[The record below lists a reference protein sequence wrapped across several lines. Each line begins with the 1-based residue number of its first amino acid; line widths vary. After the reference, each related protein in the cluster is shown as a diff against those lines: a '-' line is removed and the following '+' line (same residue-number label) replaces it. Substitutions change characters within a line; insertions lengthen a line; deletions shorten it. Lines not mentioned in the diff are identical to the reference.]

1 MYPFSF
7 LKRYYC
13 ILSSSSF
20 LNAKSLL
27 KTKLCFMSLLG
38 PRYFPGI
45 KFLYML
51 LITLEFKYVLPN
63 LLSIDNFRYYVYNNS
78 CQMHVHF
85 STWKM
90 IAYLDKLCGNAAT
103 YFISI
108 KVYKVIKHVFLM
120 KISCFWDL
128 KTSQGKDR

>member
-1 MYPFSF
+1 MYPFSS

-27 KTKLCFMSLLG
+27 KTKLCFMSLL
-38 PRYFPGI
+38 YFNDE
-45 KFLYML
+45 ML
-51 LITLEFKYVLPN
+51 VITLEFKYVLPN

-78 CQMHVHF
+78 CQMYVQF